1 MFASF
6 DAIPDEPDEDLSRAR
21 QSRITWLFLFPTR
34 HCRLRPSLAELTGV
48 SSAISGKEFL
58 GFVLSCYDR
67 LDNEAQI
74 LYLLVTSKIAR
85 SPFLGNWDLDF
96 RPPEPG
102 EPECCSCPV
111 VSFSGFGWRE
121 KYGMVWDF
129 EETSKQSMWSMV
141 FVCVVIPD
149 MTHFR
154 LIFRSFRNTWKQVGA
169 VWLLWLE
176 VEIIN

>member
-1 MFASF
+1 M
-6 DAIPDEPDEDLSRAR
+6 
-21 QSRITWLFLFPTR
+21 
-34 HCRLRPSLAELTGV
+34 

-102 EPECCSCPV
+102 EPECCSCDQSSRV
-111 VSFSGFGWRE
+111 VFWLRVKGKIRD
-121 KYGMVWDF
+121 GM
-129 EETSKQSMWSMV
+129 
-141 FVCVVIPD
+141 
-149 MTHFR
+149 R
-154 LIFRSFRNTWKQVGA
+154 L
-169 VWLLWLE
+169 
-176 VEIIN
+176 